1 VIMIPKPKNKA
12 MAVSLPPDLIEQVRA
27 EAERVGQTISG
38 LVRIYI
44 QAGLGREIV
53 NGEVKQ

>member
-1 VIMIPKPKNKA
+1 MIPKPKNTPL
-12 MAVSLPPDLIEQVRA
+12 AVSLPPDLIAQVRA
-27 EAERVGQTISG
+27 EAERVGQSVSG

-44 QAGLGREIV
+44 RSRLGAEIV